1 MAPKNQEGKMK
12 FVKGCIPLLFLILFT
27 LPATAQD
34 QAKTKQIIEE
44 LTQKANKVKSFT
56 VDVNMQTSVMGEK
69 VETKGTMAAKEPGK
83 MRMSTT
89 TEMMGGMK
97 QEVYKS
103 GDIVWSYMPLMNMA
117 TKINVAKVREA
128 FPEQKGFEE
137 SDLTKTLQDIPENAL
152 TLDKKE
158 KVDGNEVYVFQVA
171 PEEFQP
177 DMVSPQKKF
186 PMMPERIEM
195 LIYADTGLPY
205 EIRMYGKN
213 NQLFMQQ
220 KYTNYKLNVSLPDS
234 EFQFTPPE
242 GAQVMDMTEA
252 TINMMKRMQEGET
265 QEQPGTTQPAPTQ

>member
-1 MAPKNQEGKMK
+1 MK